1 MTEKEM
7 IKRQILSKFLKEV
20 LHEKKNK
27 PGNNFDT
34 KEKLLIN

>member
-1 MTEKEM
+1 M

-20 LHEKKNK
+20 LHEKKKNK